1 MRKLFRELRD
11 RLFQQKYTTI
21 IGTLIIVV
29 GLFDPEPYTKFG
41 LISLGVGLI
50 AGKDTYFSN
59 SLKNFQRREDR
70 DTNQK
75 S

>member
-1 MRKLFRELRD
+1 MRKFLRELRN
-11 RLFQQKYTTI
+11 RLFEQKYTTI
-21 IGTLIIVV
+21 IGTIIIIV

-59 SLKNFQRREDR
+59 SLKNFQRRADR
-70 DTNQK
+70 DSNQK
-75 S
+75 F